1 MICNC
6 VSWTQKAFVLA
17 FVAGLAVPSMS
28 WAADIYY
35 QTNLVSNVPG
45 LANQTDAN
53 LKNPWGLAF
62 SPTSPF
68 WISNQG
74 SGTST
79 LYDGA
84 GNKEPLTVTIPA
96 GSTPPSGP
104 TGQVFAGGSG
114 FTLSNGGAAS
124 FIFDTL
130 NGTIDG
136 WNGAAGTTAI
146 QMSSTKGAIYTGLAL
161 ANSGGS
167 NYLYAADSTGQIRVF
182 NTSFNAASLAGN
194 FTDPNAIAGYA
205 PFNIQTI
212 GSQLYVTYAELTA
225 QGIAAPG
232 SNGYIDVFNTDG
244 DFVKRFA
251 TGGSLFAPWGVTLA
265 PAGFGTFGSDLLV
278 GNFGNGEI
286 LAYNPTTG
294 AYLGTLDGP
303 NGQPLVNDYLW
314 ALDFRTGGA
323 NTNPDTLFFTAGI
336 NNQAD
341 GLFGA
346 IGPTSPEPS
355 AVTLALAGLGALA
368 MFGKRVR
375 RPRYIA

>member
-1 MICNC
+1 
-6 VSWTQKAFVLA
+6 
-17 FVAGLAVPSMS
+17 
-28 WAADIYY
+28 
-35 QTNLVSNVPG
+35 
-45 LANQTDAN
+45 
-53 LKNPWGLAF
+53 
-62 SPTSPF
+62 
-68 WISNQG
+68 
-74 SGTST
+74 
-79 LYDGA
+79 
-84 GNKEPLTVTIPA
+84 
-96 GSTPPSGP
+96 
-104 TGQVFAGGSG
+104 
-114 FTLSNGGAAS
+114 
-124 FIFDTL
+124 
-130 NGTIDG
+130 
-136 WNGAAGTTAI
+136 
-146 QMSSTKGAIYTGLAL
+146 
-161 ANSGGS
+161 
-167 NYLYAADSTGQIRVF
+167 
-182 NTSFNAASLAGN
+182 
-194 FTDPNAIAGYA
+194 
-205 PFNIQTI
+205 
-212 GSQLYVTYAELTA
+212 
-225 QGIAAPG
+225 
-232 SNGYIDVFNTDG
+232 
-244 DFVKRFA
+244 VKRFA